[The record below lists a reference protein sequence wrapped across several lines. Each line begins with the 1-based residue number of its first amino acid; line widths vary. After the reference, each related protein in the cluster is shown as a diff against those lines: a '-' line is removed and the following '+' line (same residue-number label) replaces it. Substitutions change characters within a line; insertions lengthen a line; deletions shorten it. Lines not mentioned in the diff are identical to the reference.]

1 MKLSEVTVNN
11 LHEVPALQA
20 FEWVKTG
27 AWNKIQFLFWVD
39 DVKQEAYDN
48 GLDAGIERGQFSP
61 V

>member
-1 MKLSEVTVNN
+1 MKLSDVTVNN
-11 LHEVPALQA
+11 LHEVTRIQA

-27 AWNKIQFLFWVD
+27 AWNKITFMLWVD
-39 DVKQEAYDN
+39 DVTQEAYDN